1 MKMMNNKNKET
12 KDIIIQELNNIFEI
26 YKLYMIN
33 EYKKIDK
40 LNYKIIL
47 INSVLNRSIA
57 IIEAYKQII
66 RTNNII
72 VLSSLTRMQIDNCIF
87 VYGIY
92 ILLENGYEVEELFKN
107 ILFDNKKL
115 SDYKIEKQ
123 KLYDTY
129 IISKINEE
137 YNNKFEDMYNF
148 YCRFIHYS
156 DSALLSSIL
165 AKEDNV
171 LELGLTKDYSRFE
184 HHILENGKS
193 FIELCKFLL
202 VILKQK
208 WKNMKINEEL
218 Q

>member
-1 MKMMNNKNKET
+1 MKMMNNKNKEN
-12 KDIIIQELNNIFEI
+12 KDIIIQHLNNIFEI

-66 RTNNII
+66 KTNNII
-72 VLSSLTRMQIDNCIF
+72 VLNSLTRMQIDNCIF

-148 YCRFIHYS
+148 YCRFVHYS

-165 AKEDNV
+165 SKEDNV
-171 LELGLTKDYSRFE
+171 LEFELTKDYSRFE

-193 FIELCKFLL
+193 FVELCEFLL

-208 WKNMKINEEL
+208 WKNIKINEEL